1 MEPMPCDDSFV
12 ITDAQWAAAKQAFYE
27 MIEESKLGRAM
38 SSERYEL
45 IMCILKSW
53 DNITPA
59 ERREMSSN
67 AYFWHSKFKVA
78 SAGDADDGQLLA
90 IDTMK
95 PVVTHENLFETI
107 KNVHIDSTLCCHR
120 PRTAM
125 CV

>member
-1 MEPMPCDDSFV
+1 MSGEDSIV

-27 MIEESKLGRAM
+27 RIEESGLGRAM

-45 IMCILKSW
+45 IMCVLKSW
-53 DNITPA
+53 DSITPA
-59 ERREMSSN
+59 ERREMSCN

-78 SAGDADDGQLLA
+78 SAGDDDDGQLLA

-107 KNVHIDSTLCCHR
+107 KNVHIASTLCCHQ
-120 PRTAM
+120 PHTAM
-125 CV
+125 FE